1 MSRLYQSGKTSVDL
15 KDSSSRSRIRRD
27 QVTTPEESEDPR
39 RDERD
44 TLMAMIGVLS
54 FALAI
59 VVIIMGF
66 ASAFE

>member
-1 MSRLYQSGKTSVDL
+1 MSRSYQSGKRSVDL
-15 KDSSSRSRIRRD
+15 DYRSGRSRIRRD
-27 QVTTPEESEDPR
+27 PVTTPKESGHPR

-44 TLMAMIGVLS
+44 TLMAMIGILS

-59 VVIIMGF
+59 VVITMGF